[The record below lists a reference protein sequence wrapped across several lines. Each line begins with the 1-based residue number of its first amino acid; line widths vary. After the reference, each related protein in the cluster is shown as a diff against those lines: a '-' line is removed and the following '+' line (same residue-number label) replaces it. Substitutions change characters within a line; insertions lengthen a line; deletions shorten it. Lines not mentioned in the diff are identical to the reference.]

1 MGDRMKE
8 NFHLAR
14 GFLIAS
20 AAILVPLLLM
30 SLWASNH
37 TIGQLE
43 KETYQAM
50 QASVERAADEVAQ
63 LYVEYKGRAAAMST
77 DDVIRTDFWLQNPSR
92 YHATQNLERIA
103 AYSSVEN
110 IVFLQTPEG
119 DVFSSRGFSRA
130 DTFFEV
136 TLKLDAASVSRV
148 KELLNVQSA
157 GAALLTRN
165 NPTDGYF
172 LLRYPLLSSGIAR
185 SMTANFLLPFSALTR
200 VLQGLTNEYPVYAQ
214 LSLADGSSLCCL
226 LNDER
231 TAVLSSLPEAQMDAY
246 TAIQQ
251 AVPTLDATLT
261 VHYDPDSLYRSV
273 RQFQALNMAL
283 LAAGLLLSAFIS
295 FYFTARR
302 TRSLKR
308 LEALA
313 EGRPVAFRFQ
323 DEYAFIGNLLTNS
336 AHKISTLSTHIED
349 YSEIIRQQNVMLIL
363 NGAVRDRKTANR
375 LLNASGQELTEEYFF
390 IGVIRADE
398 LSAQA
403 EEIGRLMKNEMF
415 CFLDGQ
421 KSAAFLWETPNR
433 DESGEIRRETARHFL
448 SLLESTGVPHA
459 FVGMSRVYQELS
471 MAELAFREAMETAG
485 KAKEEGNVLCYEEL
499 DHDGPLSAQVE
510 LENLHLLTDALKER
524 DGKKA
529 LLEFER
535 LNRQIARTPSGEGER
550 AYLRYCILRALLS
563 AVEEESAQESVLQS
577 AVKINFQDRREFSD
591 EVEKLIA
598 QYTGGKEKKAAPEEI
613 QKYLMEH
620 YTNPDLSA
628 ADVAEFAGINK
639 AHLGMIFKQ
648 HFGMTYIEYL
658 SDLRLEKA
666 RELLAE
672 TDEPITKIAQEV
684 GYYDHSSF
692 RRKFRAHYGIGVAE
706 FRESVKPAAD
716 GRGLKHKKRPL
727 F

>member
-1 MGDRMKE
+1 MGDRMKD

-92 YHATQNLERIA
+92 YHATQNLERVA

-165 NPTDGYF
+165 NPMDGYI
-172 LLRYPLLSSGIAR
+172 LLHYPLLSSGIAR

-313 EGRPVAFRFQ
+313 NGSEAPAAFRFR
-323 DEYAFIGNLLTNS
+323 DEYAFIGDLLSNS
-336 AHKISTLSTHIED
+336 AHKISTLSGHIQD
-349 YSEIIRQQNVMLIL
+349 YGNIIRRQNVMLIL

-398 LSAQA
+398 MNAQA
-403 EEIGRLMKNEMF
+403 EEIGRLMQNEMI

-421 KSAAFLWETPNR
+421 DKKTAAFLWETPNR

-448 SLLESTGVPHA
+448 SLLEGIGVRHA
-459 FVGMSRVYQELS
+459 LVGISRVYQELS
-471 MAELAFREAMETAG
+471 MAELALREAMETVG
-485 KAKEEGNVLCYEEL
+485 KTRKERNVLCYEEL

-510 LENLHLLTDALKER
+510 LENLYLLTDALKER

-613 QKYLMEH
+613 QNYLMEH

-716 GRGLKHKKRPL
+716 GRTGD
-727 F
+727 